1 MVSNVRRAK
10 NRTVKM
16 SITMPLSIF
25 NELERTL
32 SYTQSRSK
40 FISTAVSE
48 KLDGEAS
55 QTIPESSTRQLMAAI
70 TSRDD
75 VDETLKHL
83 LLQILSK

>member
-1 MVSNVRRAK
+1 MRRAANPTRK
-10 NRTVKM
+10 I
-16 SITMPLSIF
+16 SITIPGNLF

-32 SYTQSRSK
+32 SYSQSRSR
-40 FISTAVSE
+40 FISAAISE

-75 VDETLKHL
+75 VDDTLKHL
-83 LLQILSK
+83 LLQILAK